1 MIRRSGVLAITV
13 SGLMLLGPETV
24 HAHAFSRSGTVD
36 SFLEGTILPLTA
48 TTILLCLLP
57 LGLLVGLGRKSHAP
71 HAVLAAVVGIVAAI
85 PVAPATGPAVEP
97 LAVLVGAVLAAF
109 AALLPGAPRPV
120 TLALAVIGGFA
131 AGLSA
136 LTGHAWGEV
145 PPPIYPGLLLG
156 GFILVGAAAG
166 AVIRTREYVSE
177 AAGKLAWR
185 VGASWSG
192 AIALIYAA
200 FEGRAYF

>member
-1 MIRRSGVLAITV
+1 MIRLSGVFATTV
-13 SGLMLLGPETV
+13 SGLILFGPETAR
-24 HAHAFSRSGTVD
+24 AHAFSRSGMVE
-36 SFLEGTILPLTA
+36 SFLEGTVLPLTA
-48 TTILLCLLP
+48 STILLCLLP
-57 LGLLVGLGRKSHAP
+57 LGLLIGLGRKTNAP
-71 HAVLAAVVGIVAAI
+71 HSVLAALIGIVAAM
-85 PVAPATGPAVEP
+85 PVAPATGPVAEP
-97 LAVLVGAVLAAF
+97 VAVLVGAVLAAF
-109 AALLPGAPRPV
+109 AALLPGAAKPV
-120 TLALAVIGGFA
+120 TMALALIGGFA

-185 VGASWSG
+185 VGASWCG
-192 AIALIYAA
+192 ATALIYAA